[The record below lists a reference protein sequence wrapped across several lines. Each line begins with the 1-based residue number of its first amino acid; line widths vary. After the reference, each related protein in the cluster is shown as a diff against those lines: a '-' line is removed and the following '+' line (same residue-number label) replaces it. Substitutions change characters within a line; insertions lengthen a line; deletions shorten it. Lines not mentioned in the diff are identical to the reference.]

1 MNAPSAF
8 DTFLLYEG
16 ESKVIMEKDTKVRN
30 AALFHVSKE
39 DHTLGNMIRMQL
51 LKDPKVLFAGYKV
64 AHPLEHKFTI
74 RIQTQADYT
83 PIEALM
89 NAILDVRSEICLLKE
104 RFSEAQSSA
113 ME

>member
-8 DTFLLYEG
+8 DTFLLWEG

-30 AALFHVSKE
+30 AAIFEVRKE

-64 AHPLEHKFTI
+64 AHPLEHKFTL
-74 RIQTQADYT
+74 RIQTEGDYT
-83 PIEALM
+83 PMDALINAINDLHAEISLLNDRFKEAIEAM
-89 NAILDVRSEICLLKE
+89 D
-104 RFSEAQSSA
+104 
-113 ME
+113 

>member
-8 DTFLLYEG
+8 DTFLLYDG

-30 AALFHVSKE
+30 AALFHINKE

-83 PIEALM
+83 PIDALM
-89 NAILDVRSEICLLKE
+89 TAIKDLEGEISLLNE
-104 RFSEAQSSA
+104 RFKDA
-113 ME
+113 MDQAE

>member
-8 DTFLLYEG
+8 DTFLPHEN

-51 LKDPKVLFAGYKV
+51 LKDPRVLFAGYKV

-83 PIEALM
+83 PIEAFLA
-89 NAILDVRSEICLLKE
+89 AINDLHGEISLLQE
-104 RFSEAQSSA
+104 RFKEAIEA
-113 ME
+113 MD

>member
-16 ESKVIMEKDTKVRN
+16 ESKVIMERDTKVRN
-30 AALFHVSKE
+30 AALFHINKE

-83 PIEALM
+83 PIDALM
-89 NAILDVRSEICLLKE
+89 TAISDLHSEVALLNE
-104 RFSEAQSSA
+104 RFKEAMDQA
-113 ME
+113 E